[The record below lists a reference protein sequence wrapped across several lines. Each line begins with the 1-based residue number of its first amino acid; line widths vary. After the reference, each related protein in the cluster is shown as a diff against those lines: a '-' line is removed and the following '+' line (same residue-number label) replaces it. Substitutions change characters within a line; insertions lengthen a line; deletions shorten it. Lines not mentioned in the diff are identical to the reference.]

1 MVKWKV
7 LKSWI
12 WLRKNISN
20 KLEPNYPA
28 SETQILSMKIFER
41 AIFSPEAELLIAP
54 ISYTLYVQLND
65 LFIVLEGRELRI
77 INGKYQYYV
86 MITEKTAEEL
96 DRKFRRALESRIK
109 KMESQVTTNVKK
121 SLQNILEE
129 LSH

>member
-1 MVKWKV
+1 MVKRKV
-7 LKSWI
+7 LKGWV
-12 WLRKNISN
+12 WFRDALAN
-20 KLEPNYPA
+20 KLEPKFPS
-28 SETQILSMKIFER
+28 SETQMLSMKIFEK

-54 ISYTLYVQLND
+54 ISYTLYARLGD
-65 LFIVLEGRELRI
+65 LFIILEGRDLRI

-86 MITEKTAEEL
+86 VLNEKSAEDL

-109 KMESQVTTNVKK
+109 KLEVQVTTNVKK